1 MMRYTKKKLSKLD
14 KELEMISLYF
24 DQMFKA
30 IMMKNS
36 EVFKRFL
43 IDTLRLN
50 IDYGKSE
57 IIFLN
62 NEFPKNMN
70 MEKGKVIDIHVR
82 IDNKFTIDCEMNYYY
97 DDEVMVKSSLY
108 MDKFRGS
115 FIEVNETYRDI
126 FDYYSSL
133 YYIWVEIYRLM
144 KLVMLL
150 VFLLKI

>member
-1 MMRYTKKKLSKLD
+1 MKYTKEFLCRLD
-14 KELEMISLYF
+14 EKMEMIPLYF

-62 NEFPKNMN
+62 NEFPKDMN

-97 DDEVMVKSSLY
+97 DDDEVMAKSSVY

-115 FIEVNETYRDI
+115 FI
-126 FDYYSSL
+126 
-133 YYIWVEIYRLM
+133 
-144 KLVMLL
+144 
-150 VFLLKI
+150 